1 MVCAMPGPQ
10 SPAAPEPL
18 RALVVDDEQPA
29 LAELVYLL
37 SRDDRIGPIKTAS
50 NGPDALRILQDGDVD
65 VVFCD
70 IKMPG
75 LDGIDLAR
83 VLSKFATRPRVVFVT
98 AYDEHAVA
106 AFDLRRHRL
115 RDEARPGGP
124 PGRGGTAGRPAP
136 RTRTTTRTR

>member
-1 MVCAMPGPQ
+1 MAG
-10 SPAAPEPL
+10 SSAAAAPEPM

-37 SRDDRIGPIKTAS
+37 SRDERISSIRTAT
-50 NGPDALRILQDGDVD
+50 NGADALKILQGGDID

-70 IKMPG
+70 IMMPG

-106 AFDLRRHRL
+106 A
-115 RDEARPGGP
+115 
-124 PGRGGTAGRPAP
+124 
-136 RTRTTTRTR
+136 